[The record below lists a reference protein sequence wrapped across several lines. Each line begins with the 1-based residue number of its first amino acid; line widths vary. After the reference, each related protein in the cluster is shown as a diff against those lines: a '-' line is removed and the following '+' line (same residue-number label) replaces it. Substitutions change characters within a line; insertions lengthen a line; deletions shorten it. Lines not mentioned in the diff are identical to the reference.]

1 MSLPVVESFAL
12 TASWSFAY
20 YQLYVAMHNS
30 AVPIPLYS
38 RVFLSA
44 TASIFLKCLKKNNRW
59 LQFYVFIIFVAVTSV
74 YKIPIY
80 LAFSPLACYF
90 LSLIP
95 FSVVISDF
103 LEAELYEWYDL
114 HFLPFSIDMNLTKHS
129 TEPCLWWTVL
139 LTKRKYWNTER
150 R

>member
-1 MSLPVVESFAL
+1 M
-12 TASWSFAY
+12 Y
-20 YQLYVAMHNS
+20 NS
-30 AVPIPLYS
+30 AIPIPLYS

-44 TASIFLKCLKKNNRW
+44 TDNILKNALKSNRW

-74 YKIPIY
+74 YKIPAY

-95 FSVVISDF
+95 YPVMVTDF
-103 LEAELYEWYDL
+103 LEEVLYEWYDL

-129 TEPCLWWTVL
+129 TEQCL
-139 LTKRKYWNTER
+139 
-150 R
+150 